1 MLEAVFEVSS
11 PDDEPLMRWADMPA
25 SIPPYTLVRLS
36 AAADAAVVGAFFASL
51 VSYNQIE
58 PADSPAATF
67 AALRQSD
74 LVLAGGLRIIG
85 AQGRS
90 IGPGCCCGL
99 ETWRDW
105 ATLLASG
112 ESPWLGHD
120 PAPWAERT
128 ESVVRVWADGGLSDR
143 PPGGDYIEIERQR
156 FHDDL
161 RQVQEDL
168 AGFLARAREWATA
181 LGYQDADALVD
192 HIDDAFSISAP
203 LQIASG

>member
-1 MLEAVFEVSS
+1 VLEAVFEVSS
-11 PDDEPLMRWADMPA
+11 PDEEPLLRWADVPA
-25 SIPPYTLVRLS
+25 SISPNTLVRL
-36 AAADAAVVGAFFASL
+36 AADADAAVVAEFFASL

-74 LVLAGGLRIIG
+74 LVMAGGLRITDP
-85 AQGRS
+85 QGRS
-90 IGPGCCCGL
+90 IRPSCCCGL
-99 ETWRDW
+99 ETWREW
-105 ATLLASG
+105 ATLLATG

-128 ESVVRVWADGGLSDR
+128 ESFVRIWADGGLSDR

-161 RQVQEDL
+161 MHVQEDL
-168 AGFLARAREWATA
+168 AGFLARVREWVTA
-181 LGYQDADALVD
+181 VGYQDADALVD
-192 HIDDAFSISAP
+192 HIDDAFSIRAP
-203 LQIASG
+203 LQIATD